1 MGSDQK
7 HRRGVLKAMVAAISS
22 MALIKKTSA
31 AKYDQT
37 FQAPIA
43 DSNPPMQLSPSP
55 HQGDRPSLFRQSGSG
70 ALERD
75 LDLKLREMPVS
86 LEDFGG
92 GIAVKDNTPAL
103 VAALKTNRPLHLTC
117 PVPLVSAVYRFASTI
132 DFGRLFQKDGTKIS
146 VVVITGE
153 GKGRTILQYTGT
165 GIGFVGGANAPVTGG
180 YAQTLMMHNL
190 SYVGVG
196 RVPDG
201 VAPSIPV
208 RYFHHMSEANVF
220 AGSDSMQT
228 AIYWEFDAAST
239 ISNCE
244 IARFGTGIRTKLG
257 YGATIRNSH
266 FRYNNISIEL
276 TQAVTTVSVVDN
288 VIERSGIGVALYQ
301 SSLCLFRGNAIQGNY
316 GGCDIYSFIWN
327 KGHKFDANYFEA
339 SSRVFVQ
346 DGGSADSALVNTA
359 FEFTNNIG
367 LKVELVAFAENWFF
381 RRNLIGDVDINSR
394 GPSFLVAADN
404 VRGIVVEDN
413 LQNEDP
419 RLKFTNYVG
428 SGVKH
433 LVVRDSPVVARM
445 PYNMDRLKA
454 GESSEHIVPLPG
466 VQPGDS
472 VSISFNQPVDA
483 VQLHGW
489 VTDEGTVT
497 LACYNPPYGRRVEP
511 VAGELIIEVFAKLR

>member
-7 HRRGVLKAMVAAISS
+7 HRRGVLKAIVAAVSS
-22 MALIKKTSA
+22 MALVKKTSA
-31 AKYDQT
+31 TENHQIVQT
-37 FQAPIA
+37 PIA
-43 DSNPPMQLSPSP
+43 DRNLPARVSASP
-55 HQGDRPSLFRQSGSG
+55 HQGDRAALFSQSGFG

-92 GIAVKDNTPAL
+92 GMAVTDNTPAL

-117 PVPLVSAVYRFASTI
+117 PVPFVNAMYRFAGTV
-132 DFGRLFQKDGTKIS
+132 DFGRLFQQDGTKIS

-153 GKGRTILQYTGT
+153 GKGRTILQYTGA
-165 GIGFVGGANAPVTGG
+165 GIGFVGGANAPVSGG
-180 YAQTLMMHNL
+180 YAQTLIMHNL

-201 VAPSIPV
+201 IAPSIPM
-208 RYFHHMSEANVF
+208 RYFHHKSDANVF
-220 AGSDSMQT
+220 AGSDSRQT
-228 AIYWEFDAAST
+228 GIYWEFDAAST

-244 IARFGTGIRTKLG
+244 IARFGTGIRTRSG
-257 YGATIRNSH
+257 YGATIRNNH

-276 TQAVTTVSVVDN
+276 TQAVTTVSMVDN

-346 DGGSADSALVNTA
+346 DGGNADSALVNTA

-367 LKVELVAFAENWFF
+367 LKVELIAFAENWFF
-381 RRNLIGDVDINSR
+381 RRNLIGDVDLNSR
-394 GPSFLVAADN
+394 GPSFLIAADN

-428 SGVKH
+428 AGVKN

-445 PYNMDRLKA
+445 PYNMKGLKA
-454 GESSEHIVPLPG
+454 GESSGYTVPVPG

-489 VTDEGTVT
+489 VTEEAIVT
-497 LACYNPPYGRRVEP
+497 LACYNPPYGRRIEP
-511 VAGELIIEVFAKLR
+511 VAGELTIEVFAKLR